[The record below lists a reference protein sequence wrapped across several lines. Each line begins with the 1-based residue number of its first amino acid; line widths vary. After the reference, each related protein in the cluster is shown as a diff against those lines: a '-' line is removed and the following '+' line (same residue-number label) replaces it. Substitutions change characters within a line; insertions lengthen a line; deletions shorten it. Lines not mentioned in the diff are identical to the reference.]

1 MSDLYLDANASLDAR
16 TDDLMARLTLKEKV
30 SLLAGGSSFALTAIE
45 RLGVPSLRM
54 SDGPTGVRSIKGI
67 AATVFPVGVALAA
80 TWNPATAEAV
90 AAAIAREA
98 QALGEHVVLAPTI
111 NMMRIPTWG
120 RNFETYSEDPYL
132 AGVMGVAYVNGLQGE
147 GIGASLKHYAVNNQ
161 ELERFEVD
169 ARVDERTLREIYL
182 AAFERV
188 VAEADPWT
196 VMASYNRLNGT
207 HVSEHRRLLTDILKD
222 EWGYQGMVVSD
233 WTAVRSTAPAA
244 NAGLDLEMPGPAK
257 WFGDK
262 LLAAVRAGEIPLAQ
276 IEDNARRVV
285 RLIVR
290 CGLLEAA
297 PRPAGE
303 LRTPRHRAI
312 AFSAACEAM
321 TLLKNDGDLLPLRR
335 DLTRVALIG
344 PNAVRCLL
352 QGGGSSAVVTDGL
365 VSMVEGLQAALGP
378 DVQVTQAQGV
388 DNDAYPP
395 TADRRAFSPGPTR
408 DVEGLAVAYFPTAD
422 FSGEPNSVGVER
434 HMMRWVSSAIASA
447 RRPAYGSLRWSGWFW
462 PEVSGTYEFGVRA
475 TGRAHL
481 TLGGKA
487 LITPTTDAKTDR
499 LDVMGVPVPRR
510 LATATLEAGRGYE
523 VQLDYVPARPD
534 QDYLALGVRVPSAP
548 MADAVEAAR
557 GADAVVL
564 VLGSG
569 AITEAEGYD
578 REDMAL
584 PGAQDDLARA
594 VLAANPNTVVVLNT
608 GSPFALPWIDQARA
622 VLQMWLPGETGAEAL
637 AAVLLGDKSP
647 EGRLPVTFPRA
658 FGDHPAHRVEP
669 DPKVCEYGEGLAIG
683 YRWFDASDVRPL
695 FPFGHG
701 LTYTHFQMADLSVP
715 TTGVCGQPVSLSV
728 RVTNIGPRQGAEVVQ
743 VYVAPCN
750 PRLPRPPK
758 EIKAFAKV
766 GLEPGESRIVSLTLE
781 PRAFA
786 PYDPAT
792 ASWPVDPGEYDI
804 LVGRSAEDIRLSATV
819 TLGYLPSTE

>member
-1 MSDLYLDANASLDAR
+1 MSETYLDTEASLDAR
-16 TDDLMARLTLKEKV
+16 TDDLMARLTLEEKV
-30 SLLAGGSSFALTAIE
+30 SLLAGGSSFALNAIE
-45 RLGVPSLRM
+45 RLGIPSLRM

-67 AATVFPVGVALAA
+67 AATVFPVGVAVAA
-80 TWNPATAEAV
+80 TWNPDTAEAV

-98 QALGEHVVLAPTI
+98 HALGEHVVLAPTI

-132 AGVMGVAYVNGLQGE
+132 AGIMGVAYVNGLQGE
-147 GIGASLKHYAVNNQ
+147 GIGASLKHFAVNNQ

-188 VAEADPWT
+188 VAQADPWT
-196 VMASYNRLNGT
+196 VMASYNQLNGT
-207 HVSEHRRLLTDILKD
+207 HVSEHRRLLTDILKN

-233 WTAVRSTAPAA
+233 WTAVRSTARAA
-244 NAGLDLEMPGPAK
+244 NAGMDLEMPGPAK
-257 WFGDK
+257 WFGDR
-262 LLAAVRAGEIPLAQ
+262 LLAAVNAGEVSAAQ
-276 IEDNARRVV
+276 IDDNARRVV

-290 CGLLEAA
+290 CGLVDTA
-297 PRPAGE
+297 PRPTGE

-312 AFSAACEAM
+312 AFDAACEAM
-321 TLLKNDGDLLPLRR
+321 TLLKNDGDLLPLRC
-335 DLTRVALIG
+335 DLKRVALIG

-365 VSMVEGLQAALGP
+365 VSMVDGLSAALGP
-378 DVQVTQAQGV
+378 AVQVVQAQGV

-395 TADRRAFSPGPTR
+395 SADRRAFSPDQTR
-408 DVEGLAVAYFPTAD
+408 QVEGLAVAYFPTPD
-422 FSGEPNSVGVER
+422 LTGTPNSTGVER
-434 HMMRWVSSAIASA
+434 HMLRWVSSAIASA

-475 TGRAHL
+475 SGQAHL
-481 TLGGKA
+481 TLDGQP
-487 LITPTTDAKTDR
+487 LIIPETDAKTDR

-510 LATATLEAGRGYE
+510 LAKVRLEAGRGYE
-523 VQLDYVPARPD
+523 LQLDYVPARPD

-548 MADAVEAAR
+548 MSEAIEAAR
-557 GADAVVL
+557 EADVVVL

-569 AITEAEGYD
+569 TVTEAEGYD
-578 REDMAL
+578 REGMAL

-647 EGRLPVTFPRA
+647 EGRLPVTFPSR

-669 DPKVCEYGEGLAIG
+669 DPKVCEYGEGLAMG
-683 YRWFDASDVRPL
+683 YRGFDASDVRPL

-701 LTYTHFQMADLSVP
+701 LAYTQFEMSDLAVPASV
-715 TTGVCGQPVSLSV
+715 TAGEPVALSLSV
-728 RVTNIGPRQGAEVVQ
+728 INTGAWRGAEVVQ
-743 VYVAPCN
+743 VYVAPRN

-758 EIKAFAKV
+758 ELKAFTKV
-766 GLEPGESRIVSLTLE
+766 RLEPGETRTIALTLE

-786 PYDPAT
+786 PYDPSTAT
-792 ASWPVDPGEYDI
+792 WPIDPGDYDI

-819 TLGYLPSTE
+819 TLSYLPSTE